1 MARTTTMR
9 LIELMVLREDIH
21 SVLKYLGE
29 LGEFQF
35 QQEFASDSS
44 DSAKRLNPDASVF
57 ERLQQVRAAL
67 DLPDLDGYKV
77 SVPLPSGADF
87 FKATKNSYYKEAQSL
102 TSIPKHNSKKNRKE
116 QSHKRSR
123 INSSIQRRAI
133 AENHALKV

>member
-67 DLPDLDGYKV
+67 DLPDLDGYSV
-77 SVPLPSGADF
+77 SVALSKQPECIICACEYQLFQVLPV
-87 FKATKNSYYKEAQSL
+87 
-102 TSIPKHNSKKNRKE
+102 I
-116 QSHKRSR
+116 
-123 INSSIQRRAI
+123 
-133 AENHALKV
+133 

>member
-57 ERLQQVRAAL
+57 ERLQRFVLAGHYKHPGSLLSGTWFGTAAHCFQTCEQLFICSLYAWVLWMSRVVLHIFQVFILAGMR
-67 DLPDLDGYKV
+67 LPQ
-77 SVPLPSGADF
+77 PQ
-87 FKATKNSYYKEAQSL
+87 EAS
-102 TSIPKHNSKKNRKE
+102 P
-116 QSHKRSR
+116 
-123 INSSIQRRAI
+123 
-133 AENHALKV
+133 

>member
-57 ERLQQVRAAL
+57 ERLQQVRDIKFL
-67 DLPDLDGYKV
+67 FRFLLTQILKV
-77 SVPLPSGADF
+77 RQKLLIQLKIF
-87 FKATKNSYYKEAQSL
+87 T
-102 TSIPKHNSKKNRKE
+102 KKNLLPLMKKKG
-116 QSHKRSR
+116 QFPHIKRLWLLQ
-123 INSSIQRRAI
+123 I
-133 AENHALKV
+133 